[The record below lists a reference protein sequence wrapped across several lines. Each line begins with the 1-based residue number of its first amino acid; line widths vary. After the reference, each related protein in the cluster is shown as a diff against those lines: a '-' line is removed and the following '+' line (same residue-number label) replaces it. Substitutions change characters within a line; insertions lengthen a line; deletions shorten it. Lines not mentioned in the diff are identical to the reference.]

1 MTFFAPPRRVE
12 TEVFTRLPDR
22 FRRPRRTAWS
32 DANRAGREVDSFLE
46 GPAFDRQGRLYVTDI
61 PFGRVFRVSPEG
73 EWEQVAEYDGW
84 PNGLKIHRDGRIF
97 ITDYKRGLMLLDPDS
112 GAVTPFLET
121 ARSEGFKGV
130 NDLFFAAER
139 RPVLHRPGADRAA
152 GSDRAGLPPGSVRP
166 PRPASSAP
174 CRARTASSSRRT
186 CRYALVAV
194 TRANQIWRLP
204 LHADGSVTKA
214 SVFCHLHGGPSGPDG
229 LALDAEGCLLVAHA
243 GFGTVWRLSPRAE
256 PLERIA
262 SCAGWST
269 TNLAFGGADGQE
281 PVHHRIRDGQHPP
294 RGAGRA
300 RGAALLACR
309 VARTLPARGLL
320 GGHSPVPACL
330 RPGLGRNRG
339 GHEQEDPAQARAR
352 RRRRRRPGAVRPLRL
367 PQGRRGGLRWRN
379 SPSGPGW

>member
-32 DANRAGREVDSFLE
+32 DTNRAGREVDSFLE

-84 PNGLKIHRDGRIF
+84 PNGLKIHKDGRIF
-97 ITDYKRGLMLLDPDS
+97 ITDYKRGLMLLDP
-112 GAVTPFLET
+112 GGGEVTPFLET

-130 NDLFFAAER
+130 NDLFFAANGDLFFTDQGQTGLQDPTGRVYRLE
-139 RPVLHRPGADRAA
+139 AA
-152 GSDRAGLPPGSVRP
+152 NGRLTCLIGTVPSPNGIVV
-166 PRPASSAP
+166 AP
-174 CRARTASSSRRT
+174 DMSFL
-186 CRYALVAV
+186 LVAV

-204 LHADGSVTKA
+204 LHTDGSVTKA

-269 TNLAFGGADGQE
+269 TNLAFGGAG
-281 PVHHRIRDGQHPP
+281 G
-294 RGAGRA
+294 
-300 RGAALLACR
+300 
-309 VARTLPARGLL
+309 RTLFITESETGSILQVSL
-320 GGHSPVPACL
+320 DV
-330 RPGLGRNRG
+330 
-339 GHEQEDPAQARAR
+339 
-352 RRRRRRPGAVRPLRL
+352 PGAPLY
-367 PQGRRGGLRWRN
+367 
-379 SPSGPGW
+379 SHSD